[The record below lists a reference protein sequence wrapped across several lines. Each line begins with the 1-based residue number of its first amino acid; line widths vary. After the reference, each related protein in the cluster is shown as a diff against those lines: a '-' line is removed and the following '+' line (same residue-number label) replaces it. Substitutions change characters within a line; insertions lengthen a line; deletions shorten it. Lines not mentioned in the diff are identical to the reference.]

1 MATYTVTVSDT
12 GSAVTFGF
20 SQITGGAGATSSNPI
35 QMVEGDVLQFSPALF
50 TGDAT
55 ITIGTFAS
63 VFWTNTS
70 GITFTPPTST
80 AQSKTVKTGATQSAS
95 SVTGTATN
103 RTSDTCFFEIVS
115 STDGLPDSITGDLGS
130 DITGATPSNTYD
142 FPPVTISGVNTA
154 IVSRATATSSSGD
167 TITCEHKVGAN
178 GTYSASDKICN
189 NGDKIYVRC
198 DADDDYGETVTV
210 TLKIGSNVGSQGVLN
225 TTYVQ
230 DVVTITTFADPL
242 TGTRIP
248 FTPSSG
254 AISLNDI
261 SKFHGP
267 GDGLTAS
274 MSNYYRGGSYII
286 DTTTGSPNNSEVPTS
301 GAISFDDFYNSF
313 TTIYFTT
320 PPSNQSLSLN
330 TTSSSATGQLDW
342 SRSAGDWAVGFSP
355 TMFGNVDYRITH
367 EVTETQG
374 QSGMFARITQYDLSF
389 GGTTYDLTNTSNHSS
404 FTTGYTTSTNPSI
417 VIDVAA
423 NTSTEY
429 YLAGEITLT
438 IRHKVQT
445 SYTYSATFEYYIL
458 VFGP

>member
-1 MATYTVTVSDT
+1 MATYTVTVSDL
-12 GSAVTFGF
+12 GSAIAFGF
-20 SQITGGAGATSSNPI
+20 SQVSGNGETSSSPI
-35 QMVEGDVLQFSPALF
+35 QLVEGDVLEFSPALLP
-50 TGDAT
+50 GDAT
-55 ITIGTFAS
+55 ITIGSFAS
-63 VFWTNTS
+63 TFWTSTS
-70 GITFTPPTST
+70 SITFTAPTTTS
-80 AQSKTVKTGATQSAS
+80 QSRTVKSSPTLAAS
-95 SVTGTATN
+95 SVTASASSH
-103 RTSDTCFFEIVS
+103 TSDTCFFEIIS
-115 STDGLPDSITGDLGS
+115 STDGLPDDIDGDLGS
-130 DITGATPSNTYD
+130 NITGATPGNTFD
-142 FPPVTISGVNTA
+142 FPPVTVSGVSVA

-198 DADDDYGETVTV
+198 NADDDFSETVTI
-210 TLKIGSNVGSQGVLN
+210 TMKLGSNVGSQGVLG

-230 DVVTITTFADPL
+230 DVVTITTFLDPL

-254 AISLNDI
+254 QISLNDI

-267 GDGLTAS
+267 GDGLQAS
-274 MSNYYRGGSYII
+274 LSNYYRGGSYII
-286 DTTTGSPNNSEVPTS
+286 NTTTGSPNNSALPTS
-301 GAISFDDFYNSF
+301 GQISFDDFYNSF
-313 TTIYFTT
+313 TTIYFPS
-320 PPSNQSLSLN
+320 PPGNQSLSLN

-342 SRSAGDWAVGFSP
+342 SRSAGDWTIGFSP
-355 TMFGNVDYRITH
+355 TMFGNVDYRLTH
-367 EVTETQG
+367 EVTETTG
-374 QSGMFARITQYDLSF
+374 QSGMYSRITQYDLTF
-389 GGTTYDLTNTSNHSS
+389 GGTTYDLTNTSNHAA

-423 NTSTEY
+423 NASTEY

-458 VFGP
+458 IFGP

>member
-12 GSAVTFGF
+12 GSAIVFGF
-20 SQITGGAGATSSNPI
+20 SQVNGNGEFSSAPI
-35 QMVEGDVLQFSPALF
+35 QLVEGDVLEFSPALLP
-50 TGDAT
+50 GDDDV
-55 ITIGTFAS
+55 TIGAFSS

-70 GITFTPPTST
+70 GITFTAPTTTS
-80 AQSKTVKTGATQSAS
+80 QSRTVKSNPTLSAS
-95 SVTGTATN
+95 SVVASASGH
-103 RTSDTCFFEIVS
+103 TSDTCFFEILSNV
-115 STDGLPDSITGDLGS
+115 DGLPDDISGDLGS
-130 DITGATPSNTYD
+130 NITGATPSNTYD
-142 FPPVTISGVNTA
+142 FPPVTISGVSTA

-178 GTYSASDKICN
+178 GTYSSSDKICN

-320 PPSNQSLSLN
+320 PPSNQGLVLDTQ
-330 TTSSSATGQLDW
+330 TTSATGQLDW

-367 EVTETQG
+367 EVTQTQG
-374 QSGMFARITQYDLSF
+374 QSGMFARITQYDLTF
-389 GGTTYDLTNTSNHSS
+389 GGTTYDLTDTNNHSS
-404 FTTGYTTSTNPSI
+404 FTTAYTTNTNPSI

-445 SYTYSATFEYYIL
+445 SYTYSAMFEYYIL